1 MLKAREEFDADTDP
15 GRKANAGKFVAS
27 SISGESRREE
37 VPNRTKE
44 QRFYPLLE
52 LTLTRIREFV
62 REPEALF
69 WSFIFPVL
77 LAVALGIAFRNTAS
91 EKARIAIESNAS
103 ATNSAAPNAIADALR
118 GSSDLEVTVLS
129 PAAAAQAMR
138 SGKVALVV
146 RATSTGGGET
156 QQNGSTRM
164 SSSSESG
171 VRLPSAPFSPSC
183 PLEYRYDP
191 TRPESRMARLALD
204 DALQRAMG
212 RADLVTARDVK
223 ITEPGARYIDFLVPG
238 LIGMNLMATGMW
250 ALGFVIVQ
258 ARGRKLLKRFAVTPM
273 RRSHYLLSFMLSRL
287 IFMVAEVAT
296 VVVFAWIIFG
306 VSVRGSLGSVAILS
320 VIGAMTFSAL
330 GLLVA
335 ARPKTIE
342 GVSGLMNLVMLP
354 MWLLSGTFFS
364 SARFPQMVQPFIK
377 ALPLTA
383 LNDSLRAVI
392 NDGTPLAASWMQIGI
407 MLAWCVASFAVAL
420 RLFRW
425 H

>member
-1 MLKAREEFDADTDP
+1 VASIAREDE
-15 GRKANAGKFVAS
+15 
-27 SISGESRREE
+27 REE
-37 VPNRTKE
+37 VGKQTKK
-44 QRFYPLLE
+44 QHVYPLVE

-69 WSFIFPVL
+69 WSFVFPVL
-77 LAVALGIAFRNTAS
+77 LAIALGIAFRNTAP
-91 EKARIAIESNAS
+91 ERLRIAVESEASGTNA
-103 ATNSAAPNAIADALR
+103 AAASAIADALR
-118 GSSDLEVTVLS
+118 GSSDIDVTVLS
-129 PAAAAQAMR
+129 SAEAARAMR
-138 SGKVALVV
+138 SGKVAIVV
-146 RATSTGGGET
+146 CGTSKGNGDT
-156 QQNGSTRM
+156 Q
-164 SSSSESG
+164 
-171 VRLPSAPFSPSC
+171 
-183 PLEYRYDP
+183 LEYRYDP
-191 TRPESRMARLALD
+191 TWPESRMARLLVD
-204 DALQRAMG
+204 NALQRAMG
-212 RADLVTARDVK
+212 RADVAAARDEKV
-223 ITEPGARYIDFLVPG
+223 TEPGARYIDFLVPG

-273 RRSHYLLSFMLSRL
+273 RSSHYLLSFMLSRL

-296 VVVFAWIIFG
+296 VLVFAWVIFG
-306 VSVRGSLGSVAILS
+306 VSVRGSLVSVAILS
-320 VIGAMTFSAL
+320 LIGAMTFSGL

-364 SARFPQMVQPFIK
+364 WTRFPQTVQPFIK